1 MFIAVLLMIVF
12 TQCKKEN
19 DEYLYETNNDGD
31 TKEVPVTFALP
42 INQSRSD
49 FSNILPFGDILWGND
64 SNLEY
69 IYIGIDSKYL
79 YYDQATNTTKRVG
92 ELYELVA
99 DVTESTDSLF
109 FRGMLPQNL
118 LYTGK
123 DCCLYYF
130 GNNGNGLEGSNVTN
144 IYDTKYPDCLI
155 GKTISFAKQTGD
167 ARGVG
172 DFHLASVK
180 VYPMRYLISGGVAVK
195 IDLLV
200 KGPFENKMSL
210 ALLDLEG
217 ETMLRGSDGVL
228 NSYTIKWV
236 GDKFVEFYEYANDP
250 IIDVTNNVGEKS
262 LIALLPTENKVTLE
276 CDKGKY
282 TFEEGI
288 DANTLYIGK
297 MGHNL
302 DESSPLQWS
311 DD

>member
-1 MFIAVLLMIVF
+1 MLIAVLSMIVF
-12 TQCKKEN
+12 VQCKKDNGEL
-19 DEYLYETNNDGD
+19 DEEIYNEED
-31 TKEVPVTFALP
+31 TREVPVTFALP

-64 SNLEY
+64 NNLEY

-79 YYDQATNTTKRVG
+79 YYDQSSSSMNRVG

-123 DCCLYYF
+123 NCCLYYF

-155 GKTISFAKQTGD
+155 GKTISFTKQTGD
-167 ARGVG
+167 IRDVG
-172 DFHLASVK
+172 DFHMASVK
-180 VYPMRYLISGGVAVK
+180 VYPMRYLISGGIAVK

-200 KGPFENKMSL
+200 SDPFENKMSL

-217 ETMLRGSDGVL
+217 ETKLRGSACVL

-236 GDKFVEFYEYANDP
+236 VDKFVEFYEYANDP

-288 DANTLYIGK
+288 DVNTLYIGK

-302 DESSPLQWS
+302 DESKPLQWS
-311 DD
+311 DN

>member
-1 MFIAVLLMIVF
+1 MLIALLLVFAF

-19 DEYLYETNNDGD
+19 DDYLYEVNDD
-31 TKEVPVTFALP
+31 EETKEVPVTFAMP

-64 SNLEY
+64 NNLEY

-79 YYDQATNTTKRVG
+79 YYDQATSTTKRVG
-92 ELYELVA
+92 ELFELVA
-99 DVTESTDSLF
+99 DVTESKDSLF
-109 FRGMLPQNL
+109 FRGMIPQNL
-118 LYTGK
+118 LYTGQ

-167 ARGVG
+167 ARDVG

-180 VYPMRYLISGGVAVK
+180 VYPMRYLISGGIAVK

-217 ETMLRGSDGVL
+217 ETTLGGSAAAL

-236 GDKFVEFYEYANDP
+236 EDKFVEFYEYANDP

-262 LIALLPTENKVTLE
+262 LIALLPQYEPVTLE
-276 CDKGKY
+276 CNKGKY
-282 TFEEGI
+282 TFRKGLPS
-288 DANTLYIGK
+288 NMLFIGN

-302 DESSPLQWS
+302 GEATPLPWGG
-311 DD
+311 D